1 MRQLFGALAVAV
13 SLLWAAPAQA
23 TLILAGTIGGVDFCA
38 TDNNVVCTFGTQLT
52 DTNLTP
58 GQLALAT
65 TTIGGLE
72 VAGSLQQQTIGNT
85 NVLNSSSLQIT
96 NTTAAPISA
105 SLAVSGTSFL
115 GPITQAFTSGS
126 GTWENANGSTMSMS
140 WYDDPANN
148 QGGETPTDLP
158 GQLLRLFSDTAVG
171 PADAFSDNSVA
182 NVIDPTA
189 FSMSLGFTLTLAGSN
204 FSGTTP
210 VLARLVNRGQ
220 TEIKEV
226 TAVPEPASMLLLGTG
241 LVGLAARMRRRRA
254 Q

>member
-105 SLAVSGTSFL
+105 SLAVSGTSF
-115 GPITQAFTSGS
+115 SGS

-210 VLARLVNRGQ
+210 VLARLV
-220 TEIKEV
+220 
-226 TAVPEPASMLLLGTG
+226 PEPASMLLLGTG